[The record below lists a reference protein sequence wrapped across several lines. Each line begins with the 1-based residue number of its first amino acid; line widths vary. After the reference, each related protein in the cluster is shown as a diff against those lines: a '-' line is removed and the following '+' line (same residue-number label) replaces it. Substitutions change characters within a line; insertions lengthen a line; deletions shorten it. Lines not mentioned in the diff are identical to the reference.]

1 MNFSLDILYVGQDKP
16 KTVTGMAADIVAFE
30 TKFDL
35 SMSRLQK
42 DAKLTHLMFLAWHVE
57 SRTKATGKT
66 FEEWLNDVEGVQAAD
81 SPKD

>member
-1 MNFSLDILYVGQDKP
+1 MNFTLEIHYIDRDDP
-16 KTVTGMAADIVAFE
+16 KVVNGIAADIVAFE

-57 SRTKATGKT
+57 HRTKATAKS
-66 FEEWLNDVEGVQAAD
+66 FEEWLNDVESVEAAN
-81 SPKD
+81 PKE

>member
-1 MNFSLDILYVGQDKP
+1 MNFTLEIHYIDRDDP
-16 KTVTGMAADIVAFE
+16 KVVNGIAADIVAFE

-57 SRTKATGKT
+57 HRTKATAKS
-66 FEEWLNDVEGVQAAD
+66 FEEWLNDVESVQAAN
-81 SPKD
+81 PKE

>member
-1 MNFSLDILYVGQDKP
+1 MNFTLEIHYIGKDDP
-16 KTVTGMAADIVAFE
+16 KVVNGIAADIVAFE

-57 SRTKATGKT
+57 HRTKATGKA
-66 FEEWLNDVEGVQAAD
+66 FEEWLNDVEAVQAAD
-81 SPKD
+81 PKD

>member
-1 MNFSLDILYVGQDKP
+1 MNFTLEIHYIDRDDP
-16 KTVTGMAADIVAFE
+16 KVVNGIAADIVAFE

-57 SRTKATGKT
+57 HRTKATTKS
-66 FEEWLNDVEGVQAAD
+66 FEEWLNDVESVQAAN
-81 SPKD
+81 PKE

>member
-1 MNFSLDILYVGQDKP
+1 MNFTLEIHFIDRDTP
-16 KTVTGMAADIVAFE
+16 KVVNGIAADIVAFE

-57 SRTKATGKT
+57 HRTKATAKS
-66 FEEWLNDVEGVQAAD
+66 FEEWLNDVESVEAAN
-81 SPKD
+81 PKE